1 MEIAKFDNL
10 LASVRA
16 RLGLD
21 QLSARERMVLLAA
34 GVLVAAF
41 LVYQLLVSPYMDAR
55 DRLLGSIE
63 SKKAELA
70 QIRQLRQQYLDLRAE
85 EGDIKSNLAK
95 RSPGFT
101 LFAFLDQ
108 QAESADVKPQIKYM
122 KPSLVTGGDGALD
135 ESVVEM
141 KLENVTLERLVE
153 FLRLT
158 ESDENVVS
166 IRRMSIQTSARDEG
180 YLDVILQFV
189 TLMEAR

>member
-1 MEIAKFDNL
+1 MEIAKIDTL
-10 LASVRA
+10 LASA
-16 RLGLD
+16 KSRLGLD
-21 QLSARERMVLLAA
+21 QLSARERMVLVAA

-41 LVYQLLVSPYMDAR
+41 LVYQLLISPYLDAR

-63 SKKAELA
+63 SKKAELT
-70 QIRQLRQQYLDLRAE
+70 QIRQLKQQYLDLRAE
-85 EGDIKSNLAK
+85 EGGIKANLAK
-95 RSPGFT
+95 RNPGFT
-101 LFAFLDQ
+101 LFTFLDQ
-108 QAESADVKPQIKYM
+108 QAAMADVKPQIKYM
-122 KPSLVTGGDGALD
+122 KPSLVTGDDGALD

-141 KLENVTLERLVE
+141 KLEDVTLERLVE

-180 YLDVILQFV
+180 YLDAILQFV